1 MKKIILSLLLIV
13 SLSNCTA
20 LVGIYSLLPSSWD
33 SNQAAVITDIRQKS
47 IQINCKK
54 DVAILKR
61 NLSSLH
67 DRVEWLNLYSESKRT
82 NDVSKMTSI
91 YNDTLNDMIKRIET
105 KGISNS
111 YCENKKS
118 ILVEQANMIAK
129 GIQSR
134 N

>member
-1 MKKIILSLLLIV
+1 MKRSILSLLLII
-13 SLSNCTA
+13 SLTSCSTLLN
-20 LVGIYSLLPSSWD
+20 ILPSAWD
-33 SNQAAVITDIRQKS
+33 SNQAKVITDIRQKT

-54 DVAILKR
+54 DVAILKA
-61 NLSSLH
+61 NLNSLH
-67 DRVEWLNLYSESKRT
+67 NKVEWLNLYSESKRT
-82 NDVSKMTSI
+82 NDVLQMTNI
-91 YNDTLNDMIKRIET
+91 YNETLNDMIKRIET

-118 ILVEQANMIAK
+118 ILVEQSSMISK

>member
-1 MKKIILSLLLIV
+1 MKKFILSLLLII
-13 SLSNCTA
+13 SLTSCSTLLN
-20 LVGIYSLLPSSWD
+20 ILPSSWD
-33 SNQAAVITDIRQKS
+33 SNQAKVITDIRQKT

-54 DVAILKR
+54 DVAILKA
-61 NLSSLH
+61 NLNSLH
-67 DRVEWLNLYSESKRT
+67 NKVEWLNLYSESKKT
-82 NDVSKMTSI
+82 NDVLQMTNI
-91 YNDTLNDMIKRIET
+91 YNETLNDMIKRIET

-118 ILVEQANMIAK
+118 ILVEQSSMISK

>member
-1 MKKIILSLLLIV
+1 MKKSILFLLLIT
-13 SLSNCTA
+13 SLTSCSTLLN
-20 LVGIYSLLPSSWD
+20 ILPSSWD
-33 SNQAAVITDIRQKS
+33 SNQAKVITDIRQKT

-54 DVAILKR
+54 DVAILKA
-61 NLSSLH
+61 NLNSLH
-67 DRVEWLNLYSESKRT
+67 NKVEWLNLYSESKRT
-82 NDVSKMTSI
+82 NDVLEMTSV
-91 YNDTLNDMIKRIET
+91 YNQTLNDMIKRIET

-118 ILVEQANMIAK
+118 ILVEQSSMIAK

>member
-1 MKKIILSLLLIV
+1 MKKSILSLLLII
-13 SLSNCTA
+13 SLTSCSTLLN
-20 LVGIYSLLPSSWD
+20 ILPSAWD
-33 SNQAAVITDIRQKS
+33 SNQAKVITDIRQKT

-54 DVAILKR
+54 DVAILKA
-61 NLSSLH
+61 NLNSLH
-67 DRVEWLNLYSESKRT
+67 NKVEWLNLYSESKRT
-82 NDVSKMTSI
+82 NDVLQMTSI
-91 YNDTLNDMIKRIET
+91 YNETLNDMIKRIET

-118 ILVEQANMIAK
+118 ILVEQSSMISK

>member
-1 MKKIILSLLLIV
+1 MKKSILSLLLII
-13 SLSNCTA
+13 SLTSCSTLLN
-20 LVGIYSLLPSSWD
+20 ILPSAWD
-33 SNQAAVITDIRQKS
+33 SNQAKVITDIRQKT

-54 DVAILKR
+54 DVAILKA
-61 NLSSLH
+61 NLNSLH
-67 DRVEWLNLYSESKRT
+67 NKVEWLNLYSESKKT
-82 NDVSKMTSI
+82 NDVLQMTNI
-91 YNDTLNDMIKRIET
+91 YNETLNDMIKRIET

-118 ILVEQANMIAK
+118 ILVEQSSMISK

>member
-1 MKKIILSLLLIV
+1 MKKIILSLLLII
-13 SLSNCTA
+13 SLTSCSTLLN
-20 LVGIYSLLPSSWD
+20 ILPSAWD
-33 SNQAAVITDIRQKS
+33 SNQAKVITDIRQKT

-54 DVAILKR
+54 DVAILKA
-61 NLSSLH
+61 NLNSLH
-67 DRVEWLNLYSESKRT
+67 NKVEWLNLYSESKKT
-82 NDVSKMTSI
+82 NDVLQMTNI
-91 YNDTLNDMIKRIET
+91 YNETLNDMIKRIET

-118 ILVEQANMIAK
+118 ILVEQSSMIAK

>member
-1 MKKIILSLLLIV
+1 MKKIILSLLLIT
-13 SLSNCTA
+13 SLTSCST
-20 LVGIYSLLPSSWD
+20 LLSILPSSWD
-33 SNQAAVITDIRQKS
+33 SNQAKVITDIRQKT

-54 DVAILKR
+54 DVAILKA
-61 NLSSLH
+61 NLNSLH
-67 DRVEWLNLYSESKRT
+67 NKVEWLNLYSESKRT
-82 NDVSKMTSI
+82 SDVLEMTSI
-91 YNDTLNDMIKRIET
+91 YNETLNDMIKRIET

-118 ILVEQANMIAK
+118 ILVEQSSMIAK

>member
-1 MKKIILSLLLIV
+1 MKKSILSLLLII
-13 SLSNCTA
+13 SLTSCSTLLN
-20 LVGIYSLLPSSWD
+20 ILPSAWD
-33 SNQAAVITDIRQKS
+33 SNQAKVITDIRQKT

-54 DVAILKR
+54 DVAILKA
-61 NLSSLH
+61 NLNSLH
-67 DRVEWLNLYSESKRT
+67 NKVEWLNLYSESKRT
-82 NDVSKMTSI
+82 NDVSEMTSV
-91 YNDTLNDMIKRIET
+91 YNQTLNDMIKRIET

-118 ILVEQANMIAK
+118 ILVEQSSMIAK